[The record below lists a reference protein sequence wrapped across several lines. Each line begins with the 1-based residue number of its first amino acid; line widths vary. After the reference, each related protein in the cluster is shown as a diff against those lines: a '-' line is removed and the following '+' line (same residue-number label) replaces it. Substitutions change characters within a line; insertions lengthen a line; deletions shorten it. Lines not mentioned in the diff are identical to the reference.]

1 MLTLTH
7 VSEQAVHMSHPL
19 CLGLAST
26 SKTVCLMSNKTRD
39 FRILVVSTLRECPP
53 VEECSNKA
61 LAVFC
66 VGRRAIFFLI
76 CPLPSIY
83 REIFGF
89 EDSFSDEEISFSL
102 TKIWTYKFKKHSE
115 S

>member
-39 FRILVVSTLRECPP
+39 FLILVVSTLRECPP

-61 LAVFC
+61 LADCFVLEEEP
-66 VGRRAIFFLI
+66 FLPDLSS
-76 CPLPSIY
+76 PLY
-83 REIFGF
+83 
-89 EDSFSDEEISFSL
+89 L
-102 TKIWTYKFKKHSE
+102 
-115 S
+115 